1 MLERMWSSSIHFVT
15 YEICKFCCVNSFCL
29 ILLKRH
35 YRYSTPTCITSAV
48 NNMIR
53 YFTVHLSSWWR
64 MMTFI
69 FYLLWS
75 FPANWDLW
83 TSINIPERVQH
94 LYMLRWWKNS
104 CLYSEGLSVSEQ
116 EEARCVIWILKFM
129 IIRSQN
135 MWLFMYHNYLM
146 HLSEYPN
153 IIIQNFTLPLDPIL
167 SQPILNSLW
176 ISKIFYH
183 LTHCMMSGE
192 TSNP

>member
-1 MLERMWSSSIHFVT
+1 MLERTWSSNIHFVT

-35 YRYSTPTCITSAV
+35 YHYSTPTNITSAV
-48 NNMIR
+48 NDMIR

-64 MMTFI
+64 MMKCG
-69 FYLLWS
+69 FYLLWR
-75 FPANWDLW
+75 FPANWHLW
-83 TSINIPERVQH
+83 TSIKFQERLQH
-94 LYMLRWWKNS
+94 LHMLWWWKNS
-104 CLYSEGLSVSEQ
+104 YLYPEGLSVFDQ
-116 EEARCVIWILKFM
+116 EWARCVIWILNCM

-135 MWLFMYHNYLM
+135 MWLFRYHKYLK
-146 HLSEYPN
+146 HFSEYPN
-153 IIIQNFTLPLDPIL
+153 IIIQNFTLQLNPIL